1 MRTLTN
7 WICDIA
13 VIRCS
18 RSRIR
23 NKGIRYNTL
32 LCSALAGSRYPIG
45 SLAVAFIEKW
55 WTGSLAVAT
64 IARWWIGWLDFYRDN
79 PPRGRGG
86 YARAVAT
93 ESLVSE
99 KKDKQGLLVG
109 LRLYGFRIRSLICS
123 KT

>member
-23 NKGIRYNTL
+23 SNGKRYNAL

-45 SLAVAFIEKW
+45 SLAVA
-55 WTGSLAVAT
+55 T
-64 IARWWIGWLDFYRDN
+64 IARWWIGWLDVDRDN
-79 PPRGRGG
+79 PPRGRSGYGGGG

-93 ESLVSE
+93 ESLVSK
-99 KKDKQGLLVG
+99 KKDKQGLLG
-109 LRLYGFRIRSLICS
+109 GIRIYGFRIRSLICS

>member
-23 NKGIRYNTL
+23 NKGIRYNAL

-45 SLAVAFIEKW
+45 SLAVA
-55 WTGSLAVAT
+55 T
-64 IARWWIGWLDFYRDN
+64 IARWWMGWLDDYRGN
-79 PPRGRGG
+79 PPRGRGGYGGGG

>member
-1 MRTLTN
+1 V
-7 WICDIA
+7 A
-13 VIRCS
+13 
-18 RSRIR
+18 
-23 NKGIRYNTL
+23 
-32 LCSALAGSRYPIG
+32 
-45 SLAVAFIEKW
+45 AVA
-55 WTGSLAVAT
+55 TGHGGYGCVSYGAPSNEETSCSLAVAT
-64 IARWWIGWLDFYRDN
+64 IARWWMGWLDDYRGN
-79 PPRGRGG
+79 PPRGRGGYGGGG